1 MKLYRSIL
9 LSVLCGTAFSPA
21 AVGEVSHS
29 MLGNT
34 CAGCHGTNGHSA
46 EPMPIIAGLSDDE
59 YLAETMKSYRS
70 GRRPSTIMGR
80 LARGYSDK
88 EIEAMAEFFASQN
101 WISPKQDYDTELA
114 NRGEKIHNEKCES
127 CHRDGG
133 RYSDEITPR
142 IAGQWRVYLEVVMEE
157 YWRPERKMP
166 HTFMNVVISRLH
178 SQDLKALAH
187 YYASQR

>member
-9 LSVLCGTAFSPA
+9 PAALLGALFAPA
-21 AVGEVSHS
+21 AVSEVSHS

-46 EPMPIIAGLSDDE
+46 EPMPIIAGLPDK
-59 YLAETMKSYRS
+59 YMTETMKSYRS
-70 GRRPSTIMGR
+70 GKRPSTIMGR

-88 EIEAMAEFFASQN
+88 EIEYMAKFFAAQN
-101 WISPKQDYDTELA
+101 WMSPRQEYDATLA
-114 NRGEKIHNEKCES
+114 HAGEKLHAEQCES
-127 CHRDGG
+127 CHRNGG
-133 RYSDEITPR
+133 RYQDDITPR

-166 HTFMNVVISRLH
+166 HTFMNVIISRLH
-178 SQDLKALAH
+178 SRDLKALAH

>member
-1 MKLYRSIL
+1 MKLYQVVIGVAL
-9 LSVLCGTAFSPA
+9 AGALFPPA
-21 AVGEVSHS
+21 SVGEVSHS

-46 EPMPIIAGLSDDE
+46 EPMPIIAGLPDRYMAD
-59 YLAETMKSYRS
+59 TMKSYRS
-70 GRRPSTIMGR
+70 GKRPSTIMGR
-80 LARGYSDK
+80 LARGYSDE
-88 EIEAMAEFFASQN
+88 EIESMSGFFAAQN
-101 WISPKQDYDTELA
+101 WMSPKQEYDPKLA
-114 NRGEKIHNEKCES
+114 AAGEKLHAQQCES

-133 RYSDEITPR
+133 RYQDDATPR

-166 HTFMNVVISRLH
+166 HTFMNVIISRLH
-178 SQDLKALAH
+178 SQDIKALAH